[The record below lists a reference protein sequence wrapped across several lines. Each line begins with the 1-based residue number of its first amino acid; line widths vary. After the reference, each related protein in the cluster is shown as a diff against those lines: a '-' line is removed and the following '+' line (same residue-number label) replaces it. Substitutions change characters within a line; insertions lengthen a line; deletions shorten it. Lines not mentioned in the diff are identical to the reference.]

1 MVIAMWLALAGD
13 GLTDVP
19 REQHVAGGQVVEEC
33 AWVDTVAVLGD
44 GNLCSGSLV
53 HPQVVVFAAHCG
65 DDEKDIKFGES
76 TGSGGYT
83 RPTERCMI
91 NPDYLGVSDQAHD
104 WAFCVLAEPITEIPI
119 TPPAYGCELDL
130 IAQGQAVVIAGF
142 GNNTDNGGA
151 GTKRWAET
159 TIVSTLGST
168 ASIGGGGTSTCEGD
182 SGSSAFVQLEDGSY
196 RAISMTSTGVGCG
209 ATGVHALMHPAIPWI
224 EMESG
229 IDITPC
235 HDIDGTWHPT
245 GACTGFYSGGETG
258 YGIWSNWCEDTPF
271 TAASSSCGDPF
282 DAVADADAPTVA
294 ITDPVDGA
302 ELASGASITIA
313 IDASDAG
320 WGVKET
326 WIAIDGMDLPN
337 LDPYAPYGFAN
348 VAFPDGVYTL
358 QAFARDW
365 NDNVGMSAEVV
376 IGVGMAP
383 PGGDESSSGGVDTT
397 TSGGVGE
404 TSSGSSTDDSASD
417 TSTGAPPQDDGG
429 GGGCQCN
436 ASDERSAWWLGIVA
450 FLMRAR
456 TRRAGSCSPS

>member
-1 MVIAMWLALAGD
+1 MWLALAGD

-65 DDEKDIKFGES
+65 DEEKDIKFGES
-76 TGSGGYT
+76 INSGGYT

-159 TIVSTLGST
+159 TIVSTLGNT

-196 RAISMTSTGVGCG
+196 RSISMTSTGVGCG

-245 GACTGFYSGGETG
+245 GACTGFYSGGETP
-258 YGIWSNWCEDTPF
+258 YGIWSSWCEDTPF
-271 TAASSSCGDPF
+271 TGASNSCGEPF
-282 DAVADADAPTVA
+282 DAMPDADAPTVA
-294 ITDPVDGA
+294 ISDPVDGA
-302 ELASGASITIA
+302 ELDSGASITIA

-320 WGVKET
+320 WGVKEV

-337 LDPYAPYGFAN
+337 LDPYAPYAFAN

-383 PGGDESSSGGVDTT
+383 PGSDESSSGGVDTT
-397 TSGGVGE
+397 TTSGGSE
-404 TSSGSSTDDSASD
+404 TSGSPTTDDSASE

-436 ASDERSAWWLGIVA
+436 TRDDRSAWWLLFVA
-450 FLMRAR
+450 FVMRAR
-456 TRRAGSCSPS
+456 NRRAGSCSPS